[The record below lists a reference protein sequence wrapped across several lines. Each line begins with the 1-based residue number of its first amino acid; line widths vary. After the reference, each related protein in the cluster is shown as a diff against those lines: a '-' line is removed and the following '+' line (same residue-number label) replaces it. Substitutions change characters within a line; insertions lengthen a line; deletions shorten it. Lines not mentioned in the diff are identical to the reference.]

1 MDVQFLCGIA
11 VLRAKCN
18 SEAKRVV
25 LWRKNSFEV
34 IWAGI
39 TCTFR
44 KGYDGL
50 GWKCSFWAKRCFEV
64 ERCSS
69 LVEGSFQI
77 DAKVWEKLIFGWKIK
92 RECRI
97 ETEVSLWTLN
107 FEVHVEVWV

>member
-1 MDVQFLCGIA
+1 MWFCGGRI
-11 VLRAKCN
+11 VLR
-18 SEAKRVV
+18 SYGPGLHVR
-25 LWRKNSFEV
+25 FEKDTTV
-34 IWAGI
+34 WAG
-39 TCTFR
+39 
-44 KGYDGL
+44 
-50 GWKCSFWAKRCFEV
+50 SAVFWAKRCLEV

-69 LVEGSFQI
+69 LVEGSFQM

>member
-1 MDVQFLCGIA
+1 MGRDYMYVSKRIRRFGLEVQF
-11 VLRAKCN
+11 
-18 SEAKRVV
+18 
-25 LWRKNSFEV
+25 
-34 IWAGI
+34 
-39 TCTFR
+39 
-44 KGYDGL
+44 
-50 GWKCSFWAKRCFEV
+50 FWAKRCFEV

-69 LVEGSFQI
+69 LVEGSFQM